1 MHSARIALLALT
13 LLVSACASR
22 PEHATVPESDGNA
35 LLLVRL
41 DDGNIVKQ
49 TISSDADICFKQN
62 QSSETLCFSQGEPIR
77 DPDTDRIIGY
87 RMTKSAV
94 NLRPK

>member
-22 PEHATVPESDGNA
+22 PEYATVPESDGSA

-41 DDGNIVKQ
+41 NDGNMVKQ
-49 TISSDADICFKQN
+49 TISSDAVICFKQN
-62 QSSETLCFSQGEPIR
+62 QSPETLCFSQGEPIR
-77 DPDTDRIIGY
+77 DPATDRIIGY
-87 RMTKSAV
+87 TMTKSAV
-94 NLRPK
+94 NLHPK

>member
-1 MHSARIALLALT
+1 MHSVRFTLLALS
-13 LLVSACASR
+13 LLFSACASQ
-22 PEHATVPESDGNA
+22 PEYATDQASNGNA

-41 DDGNIVKQ
+41 NDGNIVKQ
-49 TISSDADICFKQN
+49 TINSDAVICFKQN
-62 QSSETLCFSQGEPIR
+62 QSPETLCFSQGEPIR
-77 DPDTDRIIGY
+77 DPATDRIIGY

>member
-1 MHSARIALLALT
+1 MCSVRINFLALALLT
-13 LLVSACASR
+13 SACASQ
-22 PEHATVPESDGNA
+22 PEYVAVPESNGNA

-41 DDGNIVKQ
+41 DDGKIVKQ
-49 TISSDADICFKQN
+49 TISSEADICFKQN
-62 QSSETLCFSQGEPIR
+62 QSPETLCFSQGEPIR
-77 DPDTDRIIGY
+77 DPATDKIIGY